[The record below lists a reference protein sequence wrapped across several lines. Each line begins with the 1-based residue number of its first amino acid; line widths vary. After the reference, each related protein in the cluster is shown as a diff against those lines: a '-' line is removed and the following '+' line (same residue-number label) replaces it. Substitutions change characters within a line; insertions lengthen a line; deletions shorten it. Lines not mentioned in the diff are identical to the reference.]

1 DVLVDDPPEADP
13 RVVPEQ
19 PHLPVRGE
27 AGTGVEE
34 NIMGHMPRV
43 RELGPEPGDRSGADA
58 LVRIDVEDPLA
69 AGEIEPV
76 IAGGGEIV
84 PPREVVQARAARGR
98 DLPGAVGGAGVH
110 DHDLVH
116 QPFQGEEAA
125 VEELLLVL
133 DDEARRQE
141 HAARRGCLRPR
152 RGPRDRKAGKLS
164 TLTPTEIAC
173 TANSH
178 VGESPLRRRGA
189 LPLFF
194 RARSLHQQGA
204 LLQFPATSSPIKP
217 MRISAARSRSW
228 LRSLSAPQS
237 SMTRSLNFVSSLA
250 ALRNWSRAPSL

>member
-1 DVLVDDPPEADP
+1 MLHLLVAFVPFVVQDQLAPPDPPAPGCAIGVDTGPDVLVDDPAEADP

-27 AGTGVEE
+27 AGTGMEE
-34 NIMGHMPRV
+34 NIVGHVPRV
-43 RELGPEPGDRSGADA
+43 RELGPEPGGGGGVDT

-69 AGEIEPV
+69 AGEIERV

-84 PPREVVQARAARGR
+84 PPPELVQARAARGR

-116 QPFQGEEAA
+116 QPFQGAEAG
-125 VEELLLVL
+125 VEELRLVL

-152 RGPRDRKAGKLS
+152 RGQRDRRAGKLS

-173 TANSH
+173 TASSH
-178 VGESPLRRRGA
+178 VGESPPRRRGA
-189 LPLFF
+189 LPLFL
-194 RARSLHQQGA
+194 RARSLHQPSVRWGCCS
-204 LLQFPATSSPIKP
+204 FRPPV
-217 MRISAARSRSW
+217 R
-228 LRSLSAPQS
+228 QS
-237 SMTRSLNFVSSLA
+237 SR
-250 ALRNWSRAPSL
+250 